1 MVRFGATRMLVLLSL
16 GIAIYA
22 CSGSGSTTT
31 STVYPAPFNSANGE
45 GELISAN
52 TVTTYSTSAA
62 SNPSTSIALDSYYTA
77 TICPIILNEA
87 QCAQNK
93 TNLSTP
99 EFGNFNLGADPIANN
114 PLGIKQVNAVKIT
127 YGVINVGGAA
137 VTVWGGIVIPELAA
151 GSIKGIVLYFHGMT
165 VQRTNVPSTFVTPS
179 NPFGNG
185 EGILLAAL
193 WASQGYVVVMPD
205 YIGLGDDTADLHPF
219 VIYPQQN
226 AQSGLAMVNAARS
239 YLASTD
245 NITGRLPLFLAGY
258 SEGAPYALDAGR
270 IMQGNPRYASTLKVD
285 LTEAVPISG
294 PFDLTGTMTPYLFDN
309 ITVSSNH
316 WFSLDPNTSAVS
328 KPYLSALL
336 LSFAN
341 YAGVTPTDIVVN
353 AFYSCIQSD
362 EVACGTSGNL
372 NGLFFE
378 SNIDA
383 IDVALIAAGQAT
395 HTTWS
400 TSSNSIEPLMTPV
413 YSQALMEQDQ
423 KNALYAQLLQA
434 DAYLFI
440 PAFPVALVSFEQDSI
455 VTRKNTDVVYA
466 YLTGQNP
473 GGPYQEL
480 LVNNDNFVAPGIFSP
495 GPIDHMSELPFLAV
509 LALNQ
514 FNTAQ

>member
-1 MVRFGATRMLVLLSL
+1 
-16 GIAIYA
+16 
-22 CSGSGSTTT
+22 
-31 STVYPAPFNSANGE
+31 
-45 GELISAN
+45 
-52 TVTTYSTSAA
+52 
-62 SNPSTSIALDSYYTA
+62 
-77 TICPIILNEA
+77 
-87 QCAQNK
+87 
-93 TNLSTP
+93 
-99 EFGNFNLGADPIANN
+99 
-114 PLGIKQVNAVKIT
+114 
-127 YGVINVGGAA
+127 
-137 VTVWGGIVIPELAA
+137 
-151 GSIKGIVLYFHGMT
+151 
-165 VQRTNVPSTFVTPS
+165 
-179 NPFGNG
+179 
-185 EGILLAAL
+185 
-193 WASQGYVVVMPD
+193 
-205 YIGLGDDTADLHPF
+205 
-219 VIYPQQN
+219 
-226 AQSGLAMVNAARS
+226 
-239 YLASTD
+239 
-245 NITGRLPLFLAGY
+245 LPLFLAGY

-400 TSSNSIEPLMTPV
+400 TTSNSIEPLMTPV